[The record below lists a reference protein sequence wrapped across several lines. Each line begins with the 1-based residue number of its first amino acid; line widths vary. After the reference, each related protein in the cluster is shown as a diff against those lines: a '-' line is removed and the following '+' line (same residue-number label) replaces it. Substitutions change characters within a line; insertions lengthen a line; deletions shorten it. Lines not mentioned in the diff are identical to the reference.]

1 MDHIDWL
8 MLLEYALNVIE
19 NLQMKITNLRRL
31 KNNSLFY
38 IYDVQI
44 I

>member
-1 MDHIDWL
+1 MDDIDWL

-31 KNNSLFY
+31 KNNSLF
-38 IYDVQI
+38 
-44 I
+44 